1 MAICPAWTACR
12 FFVKGCILFFQIRKP
27 CATLKKCRLPELL
40 CHDWAAQ
47 HLSQGGTMA
56 PCLRADVS
64 GLDLTH
70 MNSLYALPKP
80 WNEHGAVAPSPSA

>member
-1 MAICPAWTACR
+1 MAGCPAWTAR
-12 FFVKGCILFFQIRKP
+12 GFSVKRCILFFQIPKP
-27 CATLKKCRLPELL
+27 CATLTKCRLPELL

-70 MNSLYALPKP
+70 MHSLCALPKP
-80 WNEHGAVAPSPSA
+80 WNEHGVVALSPSA